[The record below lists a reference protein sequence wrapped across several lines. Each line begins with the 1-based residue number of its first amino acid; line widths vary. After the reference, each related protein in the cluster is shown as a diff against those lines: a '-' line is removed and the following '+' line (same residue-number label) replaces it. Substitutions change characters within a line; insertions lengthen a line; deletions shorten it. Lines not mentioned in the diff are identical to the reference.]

1 MWLTGAVVD
10 SIVLNQAQLFLH
22 DGPDFVVGPLCSC
35 HRNGAVDHWNE
46 WEGCSCWHEH
56 DFGPRHCFKDYW
68 FSAFKIWKTDLCMQ
82 IHTLKATSH
91 AYFQLSKIRT
101 VFPLQLADRLI
112 GSCPT
117 SNCSPL
123 AKAREHD
130 ISATSG
136 LIATRVPV
144 NIHCSWREFLTVL
157 MTSLNHSACAFL
169 NPIFPIVQNTFLFR
183 LPIIWLLEKKV
194 CYCRVGGS
202 IPKSNRMYRAGESE
216 MHGLLLF

>member
-1 MWLTGAVVD
+1 M
-10 SIVLNQAQLFLH
+10 
-22 DGPDFVVGPLCSC
+22 
-35 HRNGAVDHWNE
+35 NE
-46 WEGCSCWHEH
+46 K
-56 DFGPRHCFKDYW
+56 DVGPRHCLKDYW